1 MTILFDANA
10 VLRFILNDNEEM
22 ANEVEE
28 ILQKET
34 VSLSIEVLAEIV
46 YVLEKVYSVSRED
59 ISEGLLYFIKNENIQ
74 LTVPDIA
81 ETALSTFATKNLIL
95 LIVFC
100 LPIIPIFTMKYS
112 LSTKNCNGS
121 LKMFDK

>member
-1 MTILFDANA
+1 
-10 VLRFILNDNEEM
+10 M

-81 ETALSTFATKNLIL
+81 ETALSTFATKKLDFVDCVLFAYHSNLHYE
-95 LIVFC
+95 VF
-100 LPIIPIFTMKYS
+100 T
-112 LSTKNCNGS
+112 
-121 LKMFDK
+121 FDKKLQRLLKNV

>member
-59 ISEGLLYFIKNENIQ
+59 ISVGLLYFIKNEKIQ

-81 ETALSTFATKNLIL
+81 ETFATKKLDFVDCVLFAYHSNLHYE
-95 LIVFC
+95 VF
-100 LPIIPIFTMKYS
+100 T
-112 LSTKNCNGS
+112 
-121 LKMFDK
+121 FDKKLQRLLKNV

>member
-81 ETALSTFATKNLIL
+81 ETA
-95 LIVFC
+95 
-100 LPIIPIFTMKYS
+100 P
-112 LSTKNCNGS
+112 
-121 LKMFDK
+121 

>member
-81 ETALSTFATKNLIL
+81 ETALSTFATKKLDFVDCVLFAYHSNLHYE
-95 LIVFC
+95 VF
-100 LPIIPIFTMKYS
+100 T
-112 LSTKNCNGS
+112 
-121 LKMFDK
+121 FDKKLQRLLKNV

>member
-81 ETALSTFATKNLIL
+81 ETALSTF
-95 LIVFC
+95 
-100 LPIIPIFTMKYS
+100 
-112 LSTKNCNGS
+112 STKKLDFVDCVLFAYHSN
-121 LKMFDK
+121 LHYEVFTFDKKLQRLLKNV